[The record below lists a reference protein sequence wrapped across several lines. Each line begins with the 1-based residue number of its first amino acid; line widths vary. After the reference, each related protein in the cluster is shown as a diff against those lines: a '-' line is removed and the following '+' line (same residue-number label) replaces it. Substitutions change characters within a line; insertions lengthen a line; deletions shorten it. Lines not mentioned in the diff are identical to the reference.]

1 MQQVM
6 IPMGFTSEECVRE
19 IAVTIMRMS
28 EAIHHSLRQLASA
41 PHDDHATTSPYA
53 LLTEEYA
60 LRARANMLLIEAKR
74 LARPDFPASQAEV
87 LDVLSKVETRLLQSS
102 SLDELNELIAS
113 LILFTSSIVSRK
125 NEIIGVLLENM
136 NRTAARVDA

>member
-1 MQQVM
+1 
-6 IPMGFTSEECVRE
+6 
-19 IAVTIMRMS
+19 
-28 EAIHHSLRQLASA
+28 
-41 PHDDHATTSPYA
+41 
-53 LLTEEYA
+53 
-60 LRARANMLLIEAKR
+60 MLLIEAKR